1 MIDGAI
7 DSNRSWQDL
16 PKSACLRAGQHEK
29 GIVSGM
35 RALASRARL
44 QNIGPGLNL
53 QARRST
59 VRVSRAG
66 CRNGCD
72 KDANKSSALNNFGQ
86 TWRGQ
91 PLTET
96 QLPKKHHLLWN
107 ILFSGACMF
116 GERVGFVLDVE
127 QRIGAEMGFCKQVQA
142 PHNPCVVLLCSRYK
156 GQAKQQQ

>member
-1 MIDGAI
+1 MA
-7 DSNRSWQDL
+7 RSVPIEVGKTFPRAPACGQDR
-16 PKSACLRAGQHEK
+16 KRRV
-29 GIVSGM
+29 IVSGM
-35 RALASRARL
+35 RAPASRARL
-44 QNIGPGLNL
+44 QNVGPGLNL

-107 ILFSGACMF
+107 ILFSEACMF

-156 GQAKQQQ
+156 GQAQQQQ